1 MEEKQS
7 ELEEL
12 LYELS
17 VVNSGL
23 ILARNRIQNGKRL
36 PGFMFK
42 TLMNLSWEYINAA
55 QNFPSL
61 RNEAEILRS
70 NYIDFV
76 DSKAEGTPERKKPTL
91 YELEFEHHVV
101 EGSLTLAMRR
111 IQREQKLTDDMYK
124 TVMVLAYAYMYTAR
138 KYFPEEFKEEIK
150 VIRWN
155 AREFRSMYNS
165 IKKQ

>member
-1 MEEKQS
+1 MEEKQPK
-7 ELEEL
+7 LEEI

-23 ILARNRIQNGKRL
+23 ILARNRIRRGKRL
-36 PGFMFK
+36 PDFMYR
-42 TLMNLSWEYINAA
+42 TLMTLSEEYVSVANK
-55 QNFPSL
+55 FPHL
-61 RNEAEILRS
+61 RDEAELLRS
-70 NYIDFV
+70 NQKDLV
-76 DSKAEGTPERKKPTL
+76 KSMPEGTPERKKPTL

-124 TVMVLAYAYMYTAR
+124 TVMVLSYAYMYTAR

-150 VIRWN
+150 AIRWN
-155 AREFRSMYNS
+155 AREFRSIYRS
-165 IKKQ
+165 IKNK